1 VVAAEP
7 PAPAGHAEAP
17 APKLVL
23 YSRPECHLCD
33 SMAERLQPLLEGRP
47 VELEIIDVDSSVA
60 LERRYGLRIPVLVA
74 GEVEISGYPLD
85 EGRVREYLE
94 SL

>member
-1 VVAAEP
+1 MR
-7 PAPAGHAEAP
+7 
-17 APKLVL
+17 KLVL

-33 SMAERLQPLLEGRP
+33 AVAERLRPLLVGRP
-47 VELEIIDVDSSVA
+47 IELDVVNVDGSVA
-60 LERRYGLRIPVLVA
+60 LERRYGFRIPVLVA

-85 EGRVREYLE
+85 EGRVRQYLD

>member
-1 VVAAEP
+1 MR
-7 PAPAGHAEAP
+7 
-17 APKLVL
+17 KLVL

-33 SMAERLQPLLEGRP
+33 AVAERLRPLLVGRP
-47 VELEIIDVDSSVA
+47 IELDVVNVDGSVA
-60 LERRYGLRIPVLVA
+60 LERRYGFRIPVLVA

-85 EGRVREYLE
+85 EARVRQYLD

>member
-1 VVAAEP
+1 MR
-7 PAPAGHAEAP
+7 
-17 APKLVL
+17 KLVL

-33 SMAERLQPLLEGRP
+33 AVVERLQPLLAGQS
-47 VELEIIDVDSSVA
+47 VELEIVDVDSSVA

-74 GEVEISGYPLD
+74 GDVEVSGYPLD
-85 EGRVREYLE
+85 EARVRLYLD

>member
-1 VVAAEP
+1 MR
-7 PAPAGHAEAP
+7 
-17 APKLVL
+17 KLVL

-33 SMAERLQPLLEGRP
+33 AVVDRLQPLLAGRP
-47 VELEIIDVDSSVA
+47 VELEIVDVDSSVA

-74 GEVEISGYPLD
+74 GDVELSGYPFD
-85 EGRVREYLE
+85 EARVRQYLD